1 MSETAGRIAVYTL
14 VNAPTIGFDLA
25 RLPTGAAVATVLLEA
40 LAVQPS
46 TGGSAPDLAA
56 FDGGY
61 LDDPRRAAAWLEV
74 SALTPQRR
82 LDDALSAVRQLVDEA
97 ATALD
102 ASVPAAR
109 ELEPVLR
116 ELTTASFGGL
126 EDLLRLVRVELLD
139 ETPGHVVALASDAL
153 AAAYG
158 GRRLP
163 EDVRVLLRTPWIS
176 GARSMPKVPADL
188 GPFADELHTILER
201 AARLTPA
208 EAGVLVE
215 VAGWTDLDWSG
226 RMHAA
231 AWAGYLSGRLRPAA
245 AAQFQAVRAL
255 RACGVDAAF
264 AARGVWNAVSGC
276 VQAVA
281 MHDLLDEVT
290 YGVLVAPWESA
301 VGILGS

>member
-1 MSETAGRIAVYTL
+1 MYTL

-46 TGGSAPDLAA
+46 AGGGAPNLMA
-56 FDGGY
+56 FDGANN
-61 LDDPRRAAAWLEV
+61 DDPRRAAAWLEV

-82 LDDALSAVRQLVDEA
+82 LDDALTAVRQLVDEA
-97 ATALD
+97 ATALE
-102 ASVPAAR
+102 SSPPAR

-158 GRRLP
+158 GRRLS
-163 EDVRVLLRTPWIS
+163 EDVRVLLRTPWIN
-176 GARSMPKVPADL
+176 GAGSLPKVPADL

-201 AARLTPA
+201 TARLTPA

-215 VAGWTDLDWSG
+215 VAGWADLDWSR

-301 VGILGS
+301 VGILGC